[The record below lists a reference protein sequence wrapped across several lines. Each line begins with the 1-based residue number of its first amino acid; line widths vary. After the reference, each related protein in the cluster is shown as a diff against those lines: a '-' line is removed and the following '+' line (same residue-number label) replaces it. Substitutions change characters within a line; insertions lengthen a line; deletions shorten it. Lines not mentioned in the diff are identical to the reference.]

1 MWGIPQGKRQA
12 NPSFA
17 GVRLILTEFVVL
29 ATDVEGI
36 FRLSGSAKRIKDLQE
51 VFNSPDRYGKGLD
64 WTGYTVHDAA
74 NILRRYLNQ
83 LPEPIV
89 PLDFYDRFRDPL
101 RGHQTRSEGDN
112 DAQASEPPE
121 FDHNNAVLTYQ
132 KLIKDLPSLN
142 RQLLLYILD
151 LLAVFSS
158 KSEQNRMTSANLA
171 AIFQPGL
178 LSHPSH
184 DMAPEEY
191 RLSQD
196 VLIFLIENQDNFL
209 FGMSGTAADEQT
221 VKELEGGTIRPPTS
235 RSNLRRSAS
244 NASAG
249 ADSLRKY
256 ETIRRNVSVSSK
268 NSKNSGNVPSPS
280 TPNSVIAVQRSN
292 TVPSKRP
299 VISQS
304 PRFDKTAEATTPT
317 SNSLAPPTQS
327 YGSSQTEN
335 RTPPQKSDP
344 ATSVSATD
352 SGSLVSTPV
361 SAYPPKE
368 QAPVGAEAANST
380 TTTGPSPPG
389 EPASAQIPQSRV
401 SSPPPIVTPTKERK
415 ISSFF
420 TKSPPADSE
429 RNEVRQPNKL
439 KKKQRIPG
447 SASESAQ
454 SSTNSLQG
462 SNIDLP
468 TATPASH
475 MPWVRSDIGSGS
487 NVDCSHTSTPK
498 VSSSAPVGEEAT
510 PQPNREAMA
519 SLVENSAQPSSDNT
533 LKVNRSRTPS
543 LHSRSSVTDQSDM
556 DQMDEATKA
565 EKKEN
570 RRSWRFHRRSKKSS
584 DQFALALAT
593 SPPKLGANPG
603 AEFSSSSV
611 GSSNRPTKSLTND
624 SQQPVTDTSGSG
636 LAISMVP
643 QESNAGGKD
652 NNQPAKP
659 DSTKESTVPTT
670 EPEKKSFFG
679 KFKARVAQ
687 VKEGV
692 KEWDDKERAKSPPP
706 QSETDKAVSAPN
718 LPIVTKNDQPSGDAS
733 ADSAGENRAANPEP
747 AAAASDPSATP
758 TPASAPATTHSV
770 IPEEPSLEAVNPE
783 PAPQPET
790 KDNAIPEEVTES
802 ATAAEQAPIVSVTH
816 AVASTDDKP
825 QSSSLSTVIE
835 ATSITEESA
844 DNTPDASQQTQST
857 S

>member
-1 MWGIPQGKRQA
+1 M
-12 NPSFA
+12 
-17 GVRLILTEFVVL
+17 
-29 ATDVEGI
+29 
-36 FRLSGSAKRIKDLQE
+36 
-51 VFNSPDRYGKGLD
+51 D

-101 RGHQTRSEGDN
+101 RGQQSRSEGDTE
-112 DAQASEPPE
+112 AQASEPVD
-121 FDHNNAVLTYQ
+121 FDHDHAVVTYQ
-132 KLIKDLPSLN
+132 KLIKELPSLN

-209 FGMSGTAADEQT
+209 FGMTGTAADEQT
-221 VKELEGGTIRPPTS
+221 VKELESGTIRPPTS

-268 NSKNSGNVPSPS
+268 HSNSGNVPSPG
-280 TPNSVIAVQRSN
+280 TPNSVIGVQRSN

-299 VISQS
+299 VKGSS
-304 PRFDKTAEATTPT
+304 PRFDKSAEAATPG
-317 SNSLAPPTQS
+317 SSSLAPPAES
-327 YGSSQTEN
+327 YGSSQSES
-335 RTPPQKSDP
+335 RTPTQKPDP
-344 ATSVSATD
+344 ATNASATD

-361 SAYPPKE
+361 SAYPSQP
-368 QAPVGAEAANST
+368 QAPAGTETANSA
-380 TTTGPSPPG
+380 TTTGPSSSG
-389 EPASAQIPQSRV
+389 ETASSQNPQSRV
-401 SSPPPIVTPTKERK
+401 SSPQPMVTPTKERK

-420 TKSPPADSE
+420 TKSPPGDHE

-439 KKKQRIPG
+439 RKKQRIPG

-462 SNIDLP
+462 SSADLP
-468 TATPASH
+468 AVTSASQTP
-475 MPWVRSDIGSGS
+475 WGRSETGNGS
-487 NVDCSHTSTPK
+487 NPDCSHTSTPK
-498 VSSSAPVGEEAT
+498 VSSSAAFGEEVT
-510 PQPNREAMA
+510 PQPNRETKT
-519 SLVENSAQPSSDNT
+519 SSTNESNAQLSSDNT

-543 LHSRSSVTDQSDM
+543 LHSRSSVTDHSDM
-556 DQMDEATKA
+556 DQLDEATKA

-593 SPPKLGANPG
+593 SPPQLGANSG
-603 AEFSSSSV
+603 AEFSSSSI

-624 SQQPVTDTSGSG
+624 SQQPGTDTSGSG
-636 LAISMVP
+636 LAISMAP
-643 QESNAGGKD
+643 QESNAGGNNHNHTANPD
-652 NNQPAKP
+652 N
-659 DSTKESTVPTT
+659 TKEPIAPMT

-679 KFKARVAQ
+679 KFKAKVAQ

-692 KEWDDKERAKSPPP
+692 KERDDRERAKSPPP
-706 QSETDKAVSAPN
+706 QSEMDKAVSAPN
-718 LPIVTKNDQPSGDAS
+718 LAIATKDNQPSRDAS
-733 ADSAGENRAANPEP
+733 VDSTGENRVANHESASAA
-747 AAAASDPSATP
+747 DVPSSTP
-758 TPASAPATTHSV
+758 TPASAPATAPHV
-770 IPEEPSLEAVNPE
+770 IPEEPSLEPTDPE

-790 KDNAIPEEVTES
+790 KSDTILEEPAETE
-802 ATAAEQAPIVSVTH
+802 TAQEQTPVVSVTP
-816 AVASTDDKP
+816 AVTSTDVASPPSPPTTVVEVT
-825 QSSSLSTVIE
+825 SSTTPE
-835 ATSITEESA
+835 
-844 DNTPDASQQTQST
+844 TPDSTPVVSQQVQST